1 MDSIPFGNRNY
12 RIREVEI
19 EDAGIRTI
27 ASTALNKRILTEAGS
42 YTSDEARRVDE
53 QIYFFVE
60 PGKLS
65 LNDGALRNYVKRYC
79 N

>member
-12 RIREVEI
+12 QIREVEI
-19 EDAGIRTI
+19 DGVGIRTI

-53 QIYFFVE
+53 QIYFFVK

-79 N
+79 S